1 MYYKAKEKSMSAK
14 IPVNMEIKDLLKAT
28 GYDCPEDLQNKT
40 FNEATSGSGGGSAV
54 NLVEYEAN
62 AVELVNAK
70 NSGTPILPPEGIDGF
85 SQINA
90 DSLSLQERTIT
101 SNGTYEAGTSS
112 APYLFKKIT
121 VSVPATD
128 TSTVETL
135 QCYQN
140 SDSGNCLYFNTK
152 FSVSGIINT
161 NQENQFFNVS
171 SDGKKINGIAQTIT
185 ENLGD
190 RITNSGGTSY
200 TRAKKLDVLIS
211 APNKLL
217 EVEFVKG
224 NNVGIKSFNFVTN
237 KAQNGTSYENY
248 RFNNSNYYDG
258 TTDCELVI
266 YASAGGPPSAGY
278 YRVKV

>member
-1 MYYKAKEKSMSAK
+1 MNNPNRTRNKLKK
-14 IPVNMEIKDLLKAT
+14 IYQCLGVQCDSNKTNGMMIDDLELKAEC
-28 GYDCPEDLQNKT
+28 GELG
-40 FNEATSGSGGGSAV
+40 GSGGGSA
-54 NLVEYEAN
+54 NLVEYNMSATEI
-62 AVELVNAK
+62 VNAK
-70 NSGTPILPPEGIDGF
+70 NNGTPILPPDNADGF
-85 SQINA
+85 SKINA
-90 DSLSLQERTIT
+90 DSLSLQEKTIT
-101 SNGTYEAGTSS
+101 ANGTYEAGTSS

-121 VSVPATD
+121 VNVPATD

-140 SDSGNCLYFNTK
+140 SDSGNCLFFNSK

-171 SDGKKINGIAQTIT
+171 SDGKKINGIVQTIT
-185 ENLGD
+185 ANTGD

-200 TRAKKLDVLIS
+200 ERAKKLDVLIS

-224 NNVGIKSFNFVTN
+224 NNIGITSFNFVTN

-248 RFNNSNYYDG
+248 RFANGNYYDG

-278 YRVKV
+278 YKVK